1 MEKRALIAVALAF
14 VILLGYQYFFIKP
27 VPQPVTQKVEKQ
39 TKAEGKETSA
49 PAETQPSPVTTP
61 SAPKMKSIPSE
72 EKKIRAEEKEIRVET
87 ELYSAVFTNRGATL
101 KNYELK
107 KYKDNDG
114 KNVALL
120 KNPEINKPLA
130 MGTKDNFELS
140 DLSFHVTGH
149 DMTLDTNTKSGILVF
164 EYTNSGLSIRRTYTF
179 HNDGYKIDIKDEVS
193 GIPDYWITIGTDFG
207 IFNSKDTSS
216 HIGPVMLNEADRK
229 EFDTKKLSEPQSF
242 KEGLKWIADED
253 KYFFASLVPLTTM
266 EEAKVWKI
274 KDSSV
279 IAFKAKSGVNNFIL
293 YAGPK
298 EYDILKD
305 LKVGLEHII
314 DFGFFSIIAV
324 PLFWVLKV
332 FYKLTGNYGWAII
345 LLTIVVR
352 IPFIPLVN
360 KSQKSMKKMQ
370 QIQPKVAEIRE
381 KYKKDPQRMQK
392 EMMDI
397 YKTHKV
403 NPLGGCLPMVLQIP
417 VFFALYKILLIAIEL
432 RNAPFML
439 WIKDLSG
446 PDTLFG
452 HIPLWFPM
460 IGGFAVG
467 PLPILMGATMII
479 QQKMTPTSLDPTQN
493 KMMMFMPVIFTFLFL
508 NFASGLVIYWLMN
521 NIFSIAQQ
529 FYANKKLA
537 QEAAAA
543 S

>member
-27 VPQPVTQKVEKQ
+27 APQPVTQKVQKQ
-39 TKAEGKETSA
+39 TKEEGKETPA
-49 PAETQPSPVTTP
+49 PGETQPSPVTTP
-61 SAPKMKSIPSE
+61 SAPKMKSI
-72 EKKIRAEEKEIRVET
+72 RAEEKEIRVET
-87 ELYSAVFTNRGATL
+87 ELYSTVFTNRGATL

-107 KYKDNDG
+107 KYKDKDG
-114 KNVALL
+114 KNVSLL
-120 KNPEINKPLA
+120 NNPEINRPLA
-130 MGTKDNFELS
+130 MGTKDDFELS

-149 DMTLDTNTKSGILVF
+149 DITLDTNTKSGTLVF
-164 EYTNSGLSIRRTYTF
+164 EYADSGFSIRRTYTF
-179 HNDGYKIDIKDEVS
+179 HNDSYKIDIRDEVA

-216 HIGPVMLNEADRK
+216 HIGPVILEEADRK
-229 EFDTKKLSEPQSF
+229 QFYAKKLNDPQSF

-266 EEAKVWKI
+266 EEAKVWKV
-274 KDSSV
+274 KDSPV
-279 IAFKAKSGVNNFIL
+279 VAFKAKSGVNNFIL

-298 EYDILKD
+298 EYDILKT
-305 LKVGLEHII
+305 LNVGLEHII

-332 FYKLTGNYGWAII
+332 FYKLTGNYGWAIV

-360 KSQKSMKKMQ
+360 KSQRSMKKMQ

-381 KYKKDPQRMQK
+381 KYKKDPQKMQK

-403 NPLGGCLPMVLQIP
+403 NPLGGCLPMLLQIP

-439 WIKDLSG
+439 WIQDLSG

-467 PLPILMGATMII
+467 PLPILMGVTMII

-537 QEAAAA
+537 REAAAA